1 MSGSPFAAAL
11 TLAVGSVLVCAITVL
26 WVTST
31 RSVIRVVAVQGVALG
46 LVAMILGIHL
56 GDAGLIGAA
65 TVVLLV
71 KGVAIP
77 SLLGKASGGRA
88 TALTRESRPIVNVPA
103 SLVASVFLIV
113 LAFASF
119 RDVARFVGTTAGA
132 LVPVGVATLLIG
144 FFALATRQR
153 PLFQMAGLLMV
164 DNGTALV
171 AFLCTAGVPFLIEV
185 GVSLD
190 VLLGVTV
197 LMVLSMRLRTE
208 FGDVD
213 LDELRELHD

>member
-1 MSGSPFAAAL
+1 MTGSPYAAAL

-31 RSVIRVVAVQGVALG
+31 RSVIRVVAIQGVALG

-56 GDAGLIGAA
+56 RDAGLIGAA

-71 KGVAIP
+71 KGAAIP
-77 SLLGKASGGRA
+77 LLLGKASGTG
-88 TALTRESRPIVNVPA
+88 TVHSRESRPIVNVPA

-113 LAFASF
+113 LAFAAF

-144 FFALATRQR
+144 FSRRGKGRCSRWQGCSWSTTERPWSRSCAQR
-153 PLFQMAGLLMV
+153 ASRFSSKSESRSTFFSG
-164 DNGTALV
+164 
-171 AFLCTAGVPFLIEV
+171 
-185 GVSLD
+185 
-190 VLLGVTV
+190 
-197 LMVLSMRLRTE
+197 
-208 FGDVD
+208 
-213 LDELRELHD
+213 